1 MPNYVKYTDPIWW
14 KQIPIEIR
22 RKLIKHKISAEY
34 IEQKGLDV
42 LPIEIVEALDYAQ
55 VYIEQDGPKLK
66 VTLPKCKWW
75 ERLQDEIKIAILNA
89 GWGWHDLYDE
99 EVLAVRAAS
108 KLYVQP
114 EKLRAWLGKAPQDH
128 QVILSKFRI
137 LDLLLSMYYLLFQI
151 AYLLIVKYY

>member
-1 MPNYVKYTDPIWW
+1 M
-14 KQIPIEIR
+14 
-22 RKLIKHKISAEY
+22 
-34 IEQKGLDV
+34 
-42 LPIEIVEALDYAQ
+42 
-55 VYIEQDGPKLK
+55 K

-137 LDLLLSMYYLLFQI
+137 LDLLLSKYQRTVLFSNLSLKNSNFRI
-151 AYLLIVKYY
+151 FFYNSFF